1 MWPKDGVGPGR
12 GWGGGTPMSA
22 ELAYM
27 SGAELAGRIRSRNL
41 SPVEVVDYFLARIAV
56 RNPAVNAYVDV
67 LDEEARG
74 RAAAAEAAVMSGEA
88 LGPLHGVPMALKDL
102 FTLKPGVRST
112 GGSVPFKDFVAQDT
126 TSYVADLEGAG
137 AITLGMTNSPEIGHK
152 GTTDNY
158 LFGPTSTPFAIGRN
172 AGGSSGGSA
181 AAVAA
186 GLAPLSQGTDGGGSI
201 RIPASCCGAYGY
213 KASYGRIPFVTRPNA
228 FMSYTP
234 FIFAGPI
241 TRTVEDAALMMSVM
255 AHHNPRDPMSLPDQG
270 IDYVAAT
277 RRSIRGLKVAYS
289 PDLGIYP
296 VDEVVANTVRDA
308 LPAFKEMGASVDEVE
323 IKIDATQQELSA
335 LWLRQMA
342 MVHLELAHNSKAL
355 GIDLL
360 DEHNDQLNPSFAKT
374 LEIGQAM
381 SAWDQRA
388 GESLRAKVY
397 DPIQNVLDEYD
408 VLVTPTLTV
417 PPVPNATD
425 GDTLGPVEV
434 NGEEME
440 RCIGW
445 CMTYPINYTGNPA
458 ASIPAGFTGDNLPIG
473 MQIIGRRHDD
483 ETVLAVSAAF
493 ERTRPWHH
501 KYLEL
506 EATFN

>member
-1 MWPKDGVGPGR
+1 
-12 GWGGGTPMSA
+12 MSP

-27 SGAELAGRIRSRNL
+27 SAVELAGRIRRRDL
-41 SPVEVVDYFLARIAV
+41 SPVEVVDYFLARIEE

-67 LDEEARG
+67 LGDEARE
-74 RAAAAEAAVMSGEA
+74 RASVAEKAVTSGDE
-88 LGPLHGVPMALKDL
+88 LGPLHGVPLALKDL
-102 FTLKPGVRST
+102 STLKPGVRST
-112 GGSVPFKDFVAQDT
+112 SGSVPFKDYVTQDT
-126 TSYVADLEGAG
+126 TTYVADLEGAG

-186 GLAPLSQGTDGGGSI
+186 GMAPLSQGSDGGGSI
-201 RIPASCCGAYGY
+201 RIPASCCGVYGY

-228 FMSYTP
+228 FLSYNP
-234 FIFAGPI
+234 FIFSGPI
-241 TRTVEDAALMMSVM
+241 TRTVEDAALMLSVM
-255 AHHNPRDPMSLPDQG
+255 AHHDPRDPMSLPDQG
-270 IDYVAAT
+270 IDYVTAT
-277 RRSIRGLKVAYS
+277 RRSVRGLKVAYS
-289 PDLGIYP
+289 PDLGIFP
-296 VDEVVANTVRDA
+296 VDARVARTVRAA
-308 LPAFKEMGASVDEVE
+308 LPAFKEMGASVEEVRIE
-323 IKIDATQQELSA
+323 IDATQQELSA

-342 MVHLELAHNSKAL
+342 LLHLELAHNVKPL

-360 DEHNDQLNPSFAKT
+360 GEHNDQLTPTFAAT
-374 LEIGQAM
+374 LDIGLRM
-381 SAWDQRA
+381 SGWDQRA
-388 GESLRAKVY
+388 GELLRSKVY
-397 DPIQNVLDEYD
+397 DPIQDVLDDYD

-417 PPVPNATD
+417 PPPVNATD
-425 GDTLGPVEV
+425 GDTLGPAEV
-434 NGEEME
+434 MGEEME

-458 ASIPAGFTGDNLPIG
+458 ASIPAGFTDDNLPIG

-483 ETVLAVSAAF
+483 ETVLAMSAAF

-506 EATFN
+506 EATFS

>member
-1 MWPKDGVGPGR
+1 MG
-12 GWGGGTPMSA
+12 A

-27 SGAELAGRIRSRNL
+27 SAAELAGRIRRRDY
-41 SPVEVVDYFLARIAV
+41 SPVEVVDYFLARIEE
-56 RNPAVNAYVDV
+56 RNPAITAYVTV
-67 LDEEARG
+67 LGDEARG
-74 RAAAAEAAVMSGEA
+74 RAKAAEKAVTSGDE
-88 LGPLHGVPMALKDL
+88 LGPLHGVPLALKDL

-112 GGSVPFKDFVAQDT
+112 SGSVPFKDFVSQDT
-126 TSYVADLEGAG
+126 TTYVAHLEGAG

-158 LFGPTSTPFAIGRN
+158 LFGPTSTPFAIGHN

-186 GLAPLSQGTDGGGSI
+186 GLAPLSQGSDGGGSI
-201 RIPASCCGAYGY
+201 RIPASCCGVYGY
-213 KASYGRIPFVTRPNA
+213 KASYGRIPFVARPNA
-228 FMSYTP
+228 FLSYSP
-234 FIFAGPI
+234 FIFSGPI

-255 AHHNPRDPMSLPDQG
+255 AVHDPRDPMSLPYQG

-277 RRSIRGLKVAYS
+277 RRSVRGLKVAYS

-296 VDEVVANTVRDA
+296 VDERVASVVRDA
-308 LPAFKEMGASVDEVE
+308 LPAFGEMGGSVTEVKIE
-323 IKIDATQQELSA
+323 IDATQGELSA

-342 MVHLELAHNSKAL
+342 LLHLELAHAFKPL

-360 DEHNDQLNPSFAKT
+360 GEHNSQLTPTFAET
-374 LEIGQAM
+374 LRIGQSM
-381 SAWDQRA
+381 SGWDQRA
-388 GESLRAKVY
+388 GEILRSKVY
-397 DPIQNVLDEYD
+397 DPIQDVLDEYD

-417 PPVPNATD
+417 PPVENATD
-425 GDTLGPVEV
+425 GDTLGPAEV
-434 NGEEME
+434 NGEEVE

-458 ASIPAGFTGDNLPIG
+458 ASMPAGFTRDNLPIG

-501 KYLEL
+501 KYVEL
-506 EATFN
+506 EKTFS